1 MYWNTSFQTILPA
14 RQLSF
19 KHGNNTL
26 AHNEEPTNDDT
37 AAEPAATEPSVTEPS
52 LTEHS
57 ASEQNDNAPLQP
69 LLSSRE
75 ARILGALMEKQLT
88 TPDAYPLTVNSLINA
103 CNQKSSREPVTSLQ
117 QGEVVKSLREL
128 EGRRLVR
135 YEMGAR
141 SERYEQTLTQALSL
155 SRKQHALLCVMLL
168 RGPQTANELLTRTQR
183 LYSFE
188 NSDDMQVSLTRMT
201 QGEKPVVRMIGR
213 AAGQRDDRYG
223 HLLCGDTLPAAAG
236 PSPASDNTDNV
247 AAPTDSNQGGGNN
260 NSTQA
265 QLQALTDEV
274 IELRDML
281 EQLYQ
286 LTGHNHQLKNQD
298 D

>member
-1 MYWNTSFQTILPA
+1 MADNDENTT
-14 RQLSF
+14 
-19 KHGNNTL
+19 
-26 AHNEEPTNDDT
+26 DDT
-37 AAEPAATEPSVTEPS
+37 AAEPAAPEAAE
-52 LTEHS
+52 
-57 ASEQNDNAPLQP
+57 SEQDDNAPLQP
-69 LLSSRE
+69 LLSNRE
-75 ARILGALMEKQLT
+75 ARILGALMEKQLA

-236 PSPASDNTDNV
+236 PSQASDNTDS
-247 AAPTDSNQGGGNN
+247 AEAHTDSNHGGSNN
-260 NSTQA
+260 DSMQA